1 MRKQPLC
8 FNFTKNNLLKIEPP
22 REKRT
27 LYKDTKEKGLVLIVS
42 YGGSKT
48 FYLAQMVEVK
58 YKRLKLGR
66 FPDLPVEEARLKAVK
81 LKYQIAMGEYSTN
94 KTYSSIK
101 NVKKNFKTNLKA
113 SVAKPAEYLQ
123 LKLGETE
130 IEKKSLPFH
139 NKAFSLQVYKKLKKL
154 SDDFSDKKD
163 FAAGKK
169 LADSINTS
177 IEEELLEIKI
187 HKPKK
192 KTDKRY
198 LTYEELSIFLNTLKK
213 TATSQVQ
220 DLFLLLIHTSEKLT
234 TLLSMAWGDIDLQ
247 NKIWNISNIKKEKS
261 RSLSLTDEAIQIL
274 YRRKQ
279 KSNSL
284 WVFPAKNK
292 INHMVKPTPT
302 LRRVV
307 KETGYKGL
315 TFNNLS
321 KTLEKLTDPLRA
333 SIKL

>member
-1 MRKQPLC
+1 
-8 FNFTKNNLLKIEPP
+8 
-22 REKRT
+22 
-27 LYKDTKEKGLVLIVS
+27 
-42 YGGSKT
+42 
-48 FYLAQMVEVK
+48 
-58 YKRLKLGR
+58 
-66 FPDLPVEEARLKAVK
+66 
-81 LKYQIAMGEYSTN
+81 
-94 KTYSSIK
+94 
-101 NVKKNFKTNLKA
+101 
-113 SVAKPAEYLQ
+113 
-123 LKLGETE
+123 
-130 IEKKSLPFH
+130 
-139 NKAFSLQVYKKLKKL
+139 
-154 SDDFSDKKD
+154 
-163 FAAGKK
+163 
-169 LADSINTS
+169 
-177 IEEELLEIKI
+177 
-187 HKPKK
+187 
-192 KTDKRY
+192 
-198 LTYEELSIFLNTLKK
+198 
-213 TATSQVQ
+213 
-220 DLFLLLIHTSEKLT
+220 
-234 TLLSMAWGDIDLQ
+234 MAWGDIDLQ